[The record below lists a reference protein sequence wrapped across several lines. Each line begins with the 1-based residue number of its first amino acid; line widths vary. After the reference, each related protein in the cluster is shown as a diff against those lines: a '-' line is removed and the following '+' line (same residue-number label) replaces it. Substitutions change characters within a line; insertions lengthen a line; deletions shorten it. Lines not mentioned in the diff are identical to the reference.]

1 MKRGG
6 GMPKYN
12 KEKSE
17 IAYNLYLKGY
27 KMSEISKKIEVPY
40 GTIRRWKSTHDWDH
54 KKVTK
59 CSPEMNHCS
68 QKEESIEIYSELKN
82 EKWEKFCQYYVKSFN
97 ATKAYQKAYD
107 CNYETAQRCGSR
119 LLRNVEIQKRIKE
132 LKTGKLAKELMDP
145 DDIVEMMIN
154 IAFNDV
160 TDYLEFGRKEI
171 EGEDGE
177 TFEVNDM
184 RFKESTDVDGRLIA
198 GVAFG
203 KNGSEIKFCDRIKAL
218 EWLAKHFGDNSEY
231 SSKLDEVLAKIEG
244 NI

>member
-1 MKRGG
+1 MQR
-6 GMPKYN
+6 YN
-12 KEKSE
+12 KEKLE

-27 KMSEISKKIEVPY
+27 KLSEIAKKIEVPY
-40 GTIRRWKSTHDWDH
+40 GTVRRWKSTHNWEC
-54 KKVTK
+54 KKDIDRSAK
-59 CSPEMNHCS
+59 MNHCAP
-68 QKEESIEIYSELKN
+68 EVENIEIYGELKN
-82 EKWEKFCQYYVKSFN
+82 EKWENFCQYYVKSFN
-97 ATKAYQKAYD
+97 ATKSYQKVYD

-132 LKTGKLAKELMDP
+132 LKTGKLAKELLEP
-145 DDIVEMMIN
+145 EDIVEMMIN

-177 TFEVNDM
+177 IFEVNDM
-184 RFKESTDVDGRLIA
+184 RFKESTEVDGRLIA

-218 EWLAKHFGDNSEY
+218 EWLAKHFGDGSEGII
-231 SSKLDEVLAKIEG
+231 KLDEVLAKIEG